1 MKKLCLPLLAL
12 SALLL
17 TSCATIISGT
27 QATIILDGDV
37 REPLTVTTPTDTL
50 DSLSLP
56 ATINLLRRD
65 LNKPLKLTSPSY
77 DYADIIPGRKTNPWV
92 AANIFN
98 G

>member
-1 MKKLCLPLLAL
+1 MNKFCLSLLAL

-17 TSCATIISGT
+17 TSCATIFSGT

-37 REPLTVTTPTDTL
+37 QEPLTVTTPTDTL

-65 LNKPLKLTSPSY
+65 LNKPLAYIVQL
-77 DYADIIPGRKTNPWV
+77 RLC
-92 AANIFN
+92 
-98 G
+98 

>member
-12 SALLL
+12 SAMLL

-27 QATIILDGDV
+27 QATITLDGDV

-56 ATINLLRRD
+56 ATISLLRRD

-77 DYADIIPGRKTNPWV
+77 D
-92 AANIFN
+92 
-98 G
+98 